1 MERNVCEVQNSREL
15 RDAAQQL
22 ATRAAEMAKLMVAGQ
37 IPGHQLTG
45 GGRKAHKLDSEPTG

>member
-1 MERNVCEVQNSREL
+1 MERNVSEVQNSREL

-22 ATRAAEMAKLMVAGQ
+22 VTRADMAQLMVAGQ
-37 IPGHQLTG
+37 IPEHQLAG